1 MLLRYFRR
9 HEEPAHLTLLR
20 GVPLFSDLSTH
31 ELHTLDDLLHHRDY
45 VQNEVVFDQGEDG
58 QAIYFLLSGK
68 VAIRRQDSG
77 EVLAEIAPGQF
88 FGERALLENQPRIAQ
103 ARAVEDCVIAV
114 LFRADFLWL
123 LHTHPAIAS
132 KISAHCSLRD
142 ATHRIEPSAHNG
154 PGFSNLRNVP
164 GPLTWVG
171 ILAVTCLL
179 LFMFKK
185 VLWLVVPFLLAL
197 ILYYLLLPL
206 SRRMILAG
214 FSTNVAAVS
223 LSGLFLLVMSVCI
236 LSFYPLAIANADEW
250 QAALARYLAGGAAL
264 LESLLQ
270 SSKEQFGFLKQAQF
284 DDDLY
289 QQFRDFSTHFSD
301 RYLGDFILGIA
312 AWLPSLLLTPI
323 ISFFLLKDHARL
335 RKLLGSAVP
344 NAFFEKTLYL
354 MHAIDRTARIYFV
367 GLMKI
372 TVLDTLIMACGFW
385 LLGLNAP
392 LLLGLMV
399 AVLNWIPYLGP
410 LLGFAIVMMVVAA
423 DFPGNL
429 PLVYS
434 IIALFVALRAL
445 DDLVFLPLIV
455 GKSLRIHPLLTLMMF
470 LVGEAIAGI
479 AGLMLVIPILG
490 IVTVLGETLEIILT
504 DLRLQA
510 RHRYSRHM
518 RWLAAR
524 RDLSQKPDQV

>member
-1 MLLRYFRR
+1 M
-9 HEEPAHLTLLR
+9 TLLR
-20 GVPLFSDLSTH
+20 EVPLFADLSTH
-31 ELHTLDDLLHHRDY
+31 ELRTLDDLLHHRTY
-45 VQNEVVFDQGEDG
+45 VRNEVIFDQGEDG

-68 VAIRRQDSG
+68 VVIRRQDSG
-77 EVLAEIAPGQF
+77 EILAEITPGQF

-103 ARAVEDCVIAV
+103 ARAMEDCVMAV

-123 LHTHPAIAS
+123 LQTHPVIAK
-132 KISAHCSLRD
+132 KISEHCILRD
-142 ATHRIEPSAHNG
+142 AAHRIETPPLRQG
-154 PGFSNLRNVP
+154 YGFSSLRSVP
-164 GPLTWVG
+164 GPLTWAG

-179 LFMFKK
+179 LFVFKK

-197 ILYYLLLPL
+197 ILYYMLQPL
-206 SRRMILAG
+206 ARRMILAG
-214 FSTNVAAVS
+214 VSSNIAAIS
-223 LSGLFLLVMSVCI
+223 LSGLFLLVISICI
-236 LSFYPLAIANADEW
+236 LSFYPLAIANADAW
-250 QAALARYLAGGAAL
+250 QTALARYLAGGATL
-264 LESLLQ
+264 LESMMQ
-270 SSKEQFGFLKQAQF
+270 SFKEQFGFLRQAQF
-284 DDDLY
+284 DENLY
-289 QQFRDFSTHFSD
+289 LRFRDFSTHFSD

-312 AWLPSLLLTPI
+312 TWLPSLLLTPI

-335 RKLLGSAVP
+335 RKMLGGAVP

-354 MHAIDRTARIYFV
+354 MHAVDRTARIYFV
-367 GLMKI
+367 GLMK
-372 TVLDTLIMACGFW
+372 VALLDTLIMTCGFW

-392 LLLGLMV
+392 LLLGIMV

-410 LLGFAIVMMVVAA
+410 LLGFAVVMMVIAA

-429 PLVYS
+429 PLVYGV
-434 IIALFVALRAL
+434 ITLFIALRAL
-445 DDLVFLPLIV
+445 DDLFFLPLIV

-510 RHRYSRHM
+510 RHRYANHM
-518 RWLAAR
+518 RWLAVR
-524 RDLSQKPDQV
+524 RDLAQSSDET

>member
-1 MLLRYFRR
+1 M
-9 HEEPAHLTLLR
+9 
-20 GVPLFSDLSTH
+20 
-31 ELHTLDDLLHHRDY
+31 
-45 VQNEVVFDQGEDG
+45 
-58 QAIYFLLSGK
+58 
-68 VAIRRQDSG
+68 
-77 EVLAEIAPGQF
+77 
-88 FGERALLENQPRIAQ
+88 
-103 ARAVEDCVIAV
+103 
-114 LFRADFLWL
+114 
-123 LHTHPAIAS
+123 
-132 KISAHCSLRD
+132 
-142 ATHRIEPSAHNG
+142 
-154 PGFSNLRNVP
+154 P

-197 ILYYLLLPL
+197 ILYYMLLPL

-250 QAALARYLAGGAAL
+250 QAALARYLGGGAAL

-270 SSKEQFGFLKQAQF
+270 SFKEQFGFLKQAQF

>member
-1 MLLRYFRR
+1 MLLRHFRR
-9 HEEPAHLTLLR
+9 TEEPAHLTLLR
-20 GVPLFSDLSTH
+20 EVPLFADLSTH
-31 ELHTLDDLLHHRDY
+31 ELSTLEDLLHHRDY
-45 VQNEVVFDQGEDG
+45 VQNEVIFDQGEDG
-58 QAIYFLLSGK
+58 QAIYFVLSGR
-68 VAIRRQDSG
+68 VLIHQQGSD
-77 EVLAEIAPGQF
+77 EVLAEIIPGQF

-103 ARAVEDCVIAV
+103 ARAAEDSVIAV

-123 LHTHPAIAS
+123 LQTHPVIAR
-132 KISAHCSLRD
+132 KISEHCILRD
-142 ATHRIEPSAHNG
+142 TVHKIEAPTQNG
-154 PGFSNLRNVP
+154 YGISNQRNIP
-164 GPLTWVG
+164 GPLTWLG
-171 ILAVTCLL
+171 ILLVTCLL
-179 LFMFKK
+179 LFIFKK

-197 ILYYLLLPL
+197 ILYYMLQPL

-214 FSTNVAAVS
+214 FSNNVAAVS
-223 LSGLFLLVMSVCI
+223 LSGLFLLVISISI

-250 QAALARYLAGGAAL
+250 QNAVSRYLAGGATL
-264 LESLLQ
+264 LEGLLQ
-270 SSKEQFGFLKQAQF
+270 SFKEQFSFLRQAQF

-289 QQFRDFSTHFSD
+289 LQVENFSTNFSE
-301 RYLGDFILGIA
+301 RYLGNFILGVA

-335 RKLLGSAVP
+335 RKLLGGAVP

-354 MHAIDRTARIYFV
+354 MHAVDRAARVYFV
-367 GLMKI
+367 GLMKVA
-372 TVLDTLIMACGFW
+372 VLDTLIMTCGLW
-385 LLGLNAP
+385 LLSLNSP
-392 LLLGLMV
+392 LFLGLMV

-410 LLGFAIVMMVVAA
+410 LLGFSIVMMVVAA
-423 DFPGNL
+423 DFPGNM

-434 IIALFVALRAL
+434 IIALFITLRLL
-445 DDLVFLPLIV
+445 DDLLFLPLIV

-510 RHRYSRHM
+510 RHQYAKRIR
-518 RWLAAR
+518 RLAAR
-524 RDLSQKPDQV
+524 KDLSY

>member
-9 HEEPAHLTLLR
+9 GMEPAHLTLLR
-20 GVPLFSDLSTH
+20 QVPLLADLSTH
-31 ELHTLDDLLHHRDY
+31 ELHTLDDLLHQRDY
-45 VQNEVVFDQGEDG
+45 VRNEVIFDQDEEG

-68 VAIRRQDSG
+68 VVITQQDSG
-77 EVLAEIAPGQF
+77 ETLAEITPGQF

-103 ARAVEDCVIAV
+103 ARAAEDSVIAV

-123 LHTHPAIAS
+123 LHTNPAIAS
-132 KISAHCSLRD
+132 KISSHCQLRD
-142 ATHRIEPSAHNG
+142 ASRKIEAAQHTG
-154 PGFSNLRNVP
+154 PGISNLRNVP
-164 GPLTWVG
+164 GPLTWIG
-171 ILAVTCLL
+171 ILTVTCLL
-179 LFMFKK
+179 LFVFKK

-197 ILYYLLLPL
+197 ILYYMLLPL
-206 SRRMILAG
+206 SKRMLLAG
-214 FSTNVAAVS
+214 FSSNVAAVS
-223 LSGLFLLVMSVCI
+223 LSGLFLLVMSVAV

-250 QAALARYLAGGAAL
+250 QSSLAHYLTGGGAL
-264 LESLLQ
+264 LENLLQ
-270 SSKEQFGFLKQAQF
+270 SFRSQFSFLQNARF

-289 QQFRDFSTHFSD
+289 LQFRDFSMHFSD
-301 RYLGDFILGIA
+301 KYLGAFILSFA

-323 ISFFLLKDHARL
+323 ITFFLLKDHARL
-335 RKLLGSAVP
+335 RKMLGGAVP

-354 MHAIDRTARIYFV
+354 MHAVDRTARIYFV

-372 TVLDTLIMACGFW
+372 TVLDTLIMACGLW
-385 LLGLNAP
+385 LLGLNSP
-392 LLLGLMV
+392 LLLGIIV

-410 LLGFAIVMMVVAA
+410 LLGFAIVMMVVAT

-434 IIALFVALRAL
+434 IIGLFIMLRAL

-490 IVTVLGETLEIILT
+490 IVMVLGETLEIILT
-504 DLRLQA
+504 DMRLQA
-510 RHRYSRHM
+510 RHAYSRKM
-518 RWLAAR
+518 RWQAAN
-524 RDLSQKPDQV
+524 RDLSQEPD